1 MPDAHYKGWLMEDNQ
16 QPVLSDT
23 TGQYADRRSLEPL
36 MRSVLA
42 SVPDAMIVINQQGQ
56 MLAFSAAAERLF
68 GYTASEVAGKN
79 VSMLMTGANETH
91 HDQYIKNYLSTGEKQ
106 IIGIGRIVEAKLADG
121 RKIPVEL
128 KIGEA
133 EIDGQ
138 RLFTGYIRDISE
150 QQANALRVT
159 QMQVELANFSRLSAV
174 GTMAS
179 AMAHELNQPLTAVA
193 NYLEAARDLLDNAD
207 ADTLAFIQE
216 ALDAAATQ
224 SIRAG
229 QIVRRLR
236 DYVSRGELDM
246 RPVNLLEVVEDATS
260 LAKVG
265 FEGQLA
271 RVIAQIPSD
280 LPAVLADRLQL
291 RQVIVNLIRNAIEA
305 LSETTNPQVWVIATV
320 EDDLARIT
328 IEDNGPG
335 IPGADETSPFDAFN
349 STKPGGMGLGLS
361 ICQTIIDAH
370 GSVIEFSPSSK
381 GGAAFTFTLR
391 LDQGAPGD
399 D

>member
-1 MPDAHYKGWLMEDNQ
+1 MVDD
-16 QPVLSDT
+16 QPSVLKDT
-23 TGQYADRRSLEPL
+23 SGRYGDRKSLEPL

-42 SVPDAMIVINQQGQ
+42 SVPDAMIVIDEVGQ
-56 MLAFSAAAERLF
+56 ILAFSAAAERLF
-68 GYTASEVAGKN
+68 GYQAREIAGKN
-79 VSMLMTGANETH
+79 VSMLMTGADEKH
-91 HDQYIKNYLSTGEKQ
+91 HTQYIRNYLTTGEKQ
-106 IIGIGRIVEAKLADG
+106 IIGIGRIVTARLSDG
-121 RKIPVEL
+121 SEIPVEL

-133 EIDGQ
+133 EIDG
-138 RLFTGYIRDISE
+138 RKLFTGYIRDMSE

-193 NYLEAARDLLDNAD
+193 NYLEAARDLMDNAD

-246 RPVNLLEVVEDATS
+246 RPVSLLDVVEDATS

-265 FEGQLA
+265 IEGQLA
-271 RVIAQIPSD
+271 RVIVKIPETF
-280 LPAVLADRLQL
+280 PAVLADRLQL
-291 RQVIVNLIRNAIEA
+291 RQVIVNLVKNGIEA
-305 LSETTNPQVWVIATV
+305 LSETDNPQIWIRA
-320 EDDLARIT
+320 EMADDLAEI
-328 IEDNGPG
+328 IVEDNGPG
-335 IPGADETSPFDAFN
+335 FQGDGDASPFDAFN
-349 STKPGGMGLGLS
+349 SSKPGGMGLGLS
-361 ICQTIIDAH
+361 ICQTIMDAH
-370 GSVIEFSPSSK
+370 GTSIAYAPSPE
-381 GGAAFTFTLR
+381 GGAAFKFSLR
-391 LDQGAPGD
+391 LAQGA
-399 D
+399 

>member
-1 MPDAHYKGWLMEDNQ
+1 MPDARYKVWLMTDNQ
-16 QPVLSDT
+16 HPVLRDSS
-23 TGQYADRRSLEPL
+23 GRYGDRKSLELL

-42 SVPDAMIVINQQGQ
+42 SVPDAMIVINDTGQ
-56 MLAFSAAAERLF
+56 IMAFSAAAERLF
-68 GYTASEVAGKN
+68 GYDAREIAGKN
-79 VSMLMTGANETH
+79 VSILMENNHRKH
-91 HDQYIKNYLSTGEKQ
+91 HDQYIDNYLSTGEKQ

-121 RKIPVEL
+121 SVIPVEL

-133 EIDGQ
+133 DIDGEKI
-138 RLFTGYIRDISE
+138 FTGYIRDISE
-150 QQANALRVT
+150 IQANALRLNE
-159 QMQVELANFSRLSAV
+159 MQVELANFSRLSAV

-193 NYLEAARDLLDNAD
+193 NYLEAARDLLENAD

-216 ALDAAATQ
+216 ALDAAANQ

-246 RPVNLLEVVEDATS
+246 RPVKLPLLIEDASS

-265 FEGQLA
+265 IEGPLA
-271 RVIAQIPSD
+271 RVISRVPETF
-280 LPAVLADRLQL
+280 PAVLADRLQL
-291 RQVIVNLIRNAIEA
+291 RQVIVNLVRNAIEA
-305 LSETTNPQVWVIATV
+305 LSSTDNPQIWISAKV
-320 EDDLARIT
+320 EGDLAIVT
-328 IEDNGPG
+328 VEDNGPG
-335 IPGADETSPFDAFN
+335 FSGSEEASPFDAFN

-361 ICQTIIDAH
+361 ICQTIMDAH
-370 GSVIEFSPSSK
+370 GTKIEYAPSPR
-381 GGAAFTFTLR
+381 GGAAFEFSLR
-391 LDQGAPGD
+391 LDTGASLD

>member
-1 MPDAHYKGWLMEDNQ
+1 MEDNQ
-16 QPVLSDT
+16 HPVLTDIN
-23 TGQYADRRSLEPL
+23 GQYGDRRSLEPL

-56 MLAFSAAAERLF
+56 ILAFSAAAERLF
-68 GYTASEVAGKN
+68 GYKAQEVAGEN
-79 VSMLMTGANETH
+79 VSMLMTGANEAH

-121 RKIPVEL
+121 ATIPVEL

-138 RLFTGYIRDISE
+138 RLFTGYIRDMSE
-150 QQANALRVT
+150 QQANALRVN

-193 NYLEAARDLLDNAD
+193 NYLEAARDLLNNAD
-207 ADTLAFIQE
+207 KDTLAFIQE

-265 FEGQLA
+265 VEGQLA
-271 RVIAQIPSD
+271 RVIAQIPD
-280 LPAVLADRLQL
+280 TVPAILADRLQL

-305 LSETTNPQVWVIATV
+305 LSDTANPQIWVKAHAEDGLAHITV
-320 EDDLARIT
+320 
-328 IEDNGPG
+328 EDNGPG

-361 ICQTIIDAH
+361 ICQTIMDAH
-370 GSVIEFSPSSK
+370 GSVIEYAPSEK
-381 GGAAFTFTLR
+381 GGAAFKFTLR
-391 LDQGAPGD
+391 LDPGD
-399 D
+399 FGND

>member
-1 MPDAHYKGWLMEDNQ
+1 MEDDQ
-16 QPVLSDT
+16 QPVLSNAAGPYND
-23 TGQYADRRSLEPL
+23 QRSLEPL

-42 SVPDAMIVINQQGQ
+42 SVPDAMIVINQKGQ

-68 GYTASEVAGKN
+68 GYKASDVAGKN
-79 VSMLMTGANETH
+79 VAMLMTGADKAH
-91 HDQYIKNYLSTGEKQ
+91 HDNYIHNYLTTGEKQ

-121 RKIPVEL
+121 RTIPVEL

-138 RLFTGYIRDISE
+138 RLFTGYIRDMSE
-150 QQANALRVT
+150 QQANALRLT

-207 ADTLAFIQE
+207 EDALSFIQE

-246 RPVNLLEVVEDATS
+246 RPVNLRDVVEDAAS

-265 FEGQLA
+265 FEGQLS
-271 RVIAQIPSD
+271 RVIVQIPD
-280 LPAVLADRLQL
+280 AFPPVLADRLQL
-291 RQVIVNLIRNAIEA
+291 RQVIVNLVRNAIEA
-305 LSETTNPQVWVIATV
+305 LADTANPQVWVSAEI
-320 EDDLARIT
+320 DNDLAKIT
-328 IEDNGPG
+328 VQDNGPG
-335 IPGADETSPFDAFN
+335 IPGADQTSPFDAFN

-361 ICQTIIDAH
+361 ICQTIMDAH
-370 GSVIEFSPSSK
+370 GTQIEYAPSPK

-391 LDQGAPGD
+391 IDDGAAAHD
-399 D
+399 

>member
-1 MPDAHYKGWLMEDNQ
+1 MTDRQTPILQGR
-16 QPVLSDT
+16 S
-23 TGQYADRRSLEPL
+23 GQADQDSLEPL
-36 MRSVLA
+36 MRSVFA
-42 SVPDAMIVINQQGQ
+42 SVPDAMIVIDQTGK

-68 GYTASEVAGKN
+68 GYKASDVAGKN
-79 VSMLMTGANETH
+79 VSILMTGADERH
-91 HDQYIKNYLSTGEKQ
+91 HDDYLNAYLKTGEKQ
-106 IIGIGRIVEAKLADG
+106 IIGIGRIVQARLADG
-121 RKIPVEL
+121 RTIPVEL

-133 EIDGQ
+133 DIDGE
-138 RLFTGYIRDISE
+138 RLFTGYIRDMSE
-150 QQANALRVT
+150 QQANAMRLN

-193 NYLEAARDLLDNAD
+193 NYLEAARDMIEDAD

-246 RPVNLLEVVEDATS
+246 RPVHLRDVLDDAVS

-271 RVIAQIPSD
+271 RVITQ
-280 LPAVLADRLQL
+280 LPDSFPDVLADRLQL
-291 RQVIVNLIRNAIEA
+291 RQVIVNLVRNAIEA
-305 LSETTNPQVWVIATV
+305 LEDTANPQVWISGKI
-320 EDDLARIT
+320 EDELAIIT

-335 IPGADETSPFDAFN
+335 FSGVGDASPFDAFN
-349 STKPGGMGLGLS
+349 SSKPDGMGLGLS
-361 ICQTIIDAH
+361 ICQTIMDAH
-370 GSVIEFSPSSK
+370 GTNIEYATSDK
-381 GGAAFTFTLR
+381 GGAAFQFTLR
-391 LDQGAPGD
+391 IAEGE
-399 D
+399 

>member
-1 MPDAHYKGWLMEDNQ
+1 MPDAHYKGWLMEDKQ
-16 QPVLSDT
+16 QPVLTDKS
-23 TGQYADRRSLEPL
+23 GQYADRRSLEPL

-42 SVPDAMIVINQQGQ
+42 SVPDAMIVINQKGL

-68 GYTASEVAGKN
+68 GYTANEVAGKN

-91 HDQYIKNYLSTGEKQ
+91 HDQYIRNYLSTGEKQ

-121 RKIPVEL
+121 RSIPVEL

-133 EIDGQ
+133 EIDGE
-138 RLFTGYIRDISE
+138 RLFTGYIRDMSE
-150 QQANALRVT
+150 QQANALRLT

-216 ALDAAATQ
+216 ALDSAATQ

-246 RPVNLLEVVEDATS
+246 RPVDLLEVVEDATS

-271 RVIAQIPSD
+271 RVIAQIPKDFPS
-280 LPAVLADRLQL
+280 VLADRLQL

-305 LSETTNPQVWVIATV
+305 LSDKANPQIWVTAVIEGGLGQITV
-320 EDDLARIT
+320 
-328 IEDNGPG
+328 EDNGPG
-335 IPGADETSPFDAFN
+335 IPGADESSPFDAFN

-370 GSVIEFSPSSK
+370 GSLI
-381 GGAAFTFTLR
+381 
-391 LDQGAPGD
+391 
-399 D
+399 

>member
-1 MPDAHYKGWLMEDNQ
+1 MEDDQ
-16 QPVLSDT
+16 QPVLSDAA
-23 TGQYADRRSLEPL
+23 GPYNDQRSLEPL

-42 SVPDAMIVINQQGQ
+42 SVPDAMIVINQRGQ

-68 GYTASEVAGKN
+68 GYKASEVAGKN
-79 VSMLMTGANETH
+79 VAMLMTGADKAH
-91 HDQYIKNYLSTGEKQ
+91 HDNYIQNYLTTGEKQ

-121 RKIPVEL
+121 TAIPVEL

-138 RLFTGYIRDISE
+138 RLFTGYIRDMSE
-150 QQANALRVT
+150 QQANALRLT

-193 NYLEAARDLLDNAD
+193 NYLEAARDLLENAD
-207 ADTLAFIQE
+207 EDALSFIQE

-246 RPVNLLEVVEDATS
+246 RPVNLRDVVEDAAS

-265 FEGQLA
+265 FEGQLS
-271 RVIAQIPSD
+271 RVIVQVPD
-280 LPAVLADRLQL
+280 DFPRVLADRLQL
-291 RQVIVNLIRNAIEA
+291 RQVIVNLVRNAIEA
-305 LSETTNPQVWVIATV
+305 LADTANPQVWVSAE
-320 EDDLARIT
+320 EDEDLARIT
-328 IEDNGPG
+328 VQDNGPG
-335 IPGADETSPFDAFN
+335 IPGADQSSPFDAFN

-361 ICQTIIDAH
+361 ICQTIMDAH
-370 GSVIEFSPSSK
+370 GTHIEYAPSSQ

-391 LDQGAPGD
+391 IDDGAAAHD
-399 D
+399 

>member
-1 MPDAHYKGWLMEDNQ
+1 MPDARYKGWLMSNT
-16 QPVLSDT
+16 QPSVLTESGGPHT
-23 TGQYADRRSLEPL
+23 DRKSLASL
-36 MRSVLA
+36 MRSILA
-42 SVPDAMIVINQQGQ
+42 SVPDAMIVINEQGQ

-68 GYTASEVAGKN
+68 GYKAEDVAGKN
-79 VSMLMTGANETH
+79 VAMLMTGADEEH
-91 HDQYIKNYLSTGEKQ
+91 HDQYIQNYKTTGEKQ
-106 IIGIGRIVEAKLADG
+106 IIGIGRIVQAKLADG
-121 RKIPVEL
+121 RAIPVEL

-138 RLFTGYIRDISE
+138 KLFTGYIRDMSE
-150 QQANALRVT
+150 QQANALRLN

-207 ADTLAFIQE
+207 PETLTFIQE

-246 RPVNLLEVVEDATS
+246 RPVALDDVVEDAIS

-265 FEGQLA
+265 FEGKLA
-271 RVIAQIPSD
+271 RVISRIPD
-280 LPAVLADRLQL
+280 AFPTVLADRLQL

-305 LSETTNPQVWVIATV
+305 LADVETPQIWITV
-320 EDDLARIT
+320 EQVGDLAEIT
-328 IEDNGPG
+328 VEDNGPG
-335 IPGADETSPFDAFN
+335 FDQSGDASPFDAFN

-361 ICQTIIDAH
+361 ICQTIVDAH
-370 GSVIEFSPSSK
+370 GTSISYAPSEH
-381 GGAAFTFTLR
+381 GGAAFRFTLR
-391 LDQGAPGD
+391 LSEGEA
-399 D
+399 